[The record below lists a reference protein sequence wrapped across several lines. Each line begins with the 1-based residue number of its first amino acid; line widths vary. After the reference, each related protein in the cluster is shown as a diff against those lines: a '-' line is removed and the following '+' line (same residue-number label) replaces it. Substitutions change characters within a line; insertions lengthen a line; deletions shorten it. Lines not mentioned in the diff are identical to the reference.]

1 MTVWLPIGE
10 LWYRKYRRLSQTK
23 HCMMDAGSS
32 TIELLSQAYRDAT
45 GTKVSKTPNVNL
57 CCRVLH

>member
-1 MTVWLPIGE
+1 MTVWSPIGE
-10 LWYRKYRRLSQTK
+10 LWYRRLVANQ
-23 HCMMDAGSS
+23 CMMDAGSS

-45 GTKVSKTPNVNL
+45 IGDLSETPNVNL